1 MRGWL
6 SDGTVDEEDE
16 ERFSRLGMA
25 DGFLLSVIYT
35 ERNGRIRIISAR
47 RATKYEQND
56 YASQKQ

>member
-56 YASQKQ
+56 YASQEQ